1 MVIILNYVLLGMLI
15 YAIGIP
21 VLDELSTIIVQGL
34 EIIKGKFLLA
44 ATDVQN
50 KINKTSK
57 TEEEEEKTYSNVIGF
72 QIPSEQDYEEDYEE
86 DDE

>member
-1 MVIILNYVLLGMLI
+1 MLI

-21 VLDELSTIIVQGL
+21 ILDELSTIIVQGL

-50 KINKTSK
+50 KINETSK
-57 TEEEEEKTYSNVIGF
+57 TEEEEKTYSNVIGF

>member
-1 MVIILNYVLLGMLI
+1 MLI

-50 KINKTSK
+50 KINKTSE
-57 TEEEEEKTYSNVIGF
+57 TEEEEKTYSNVIGF

>member
-1 MVIILNYVLLGMLI
+1 VVIILNYVLLGILI

-44 ATDVQN
+44 ATDV
-50 KINKTSK
+50 
-57 TEEEEEKTYSNVIGF
+57 
-72 QIPSEQDYEEDYEE
+72 
-86 DDE
+86 

>member
-1 MVIILNYVLLGMLI
+1 MLI

-21 VLDELSTIIVQGL
+21 VLDELSTIVVQGL
-34 EIIKGKFLLA
+34 EVIKGKFLLA

-50 KINKTSK
+50 KINETSEK
-57 TEEEEEKTYSNVIGF
+57 EEKSYTNVIGF